1 MTIAAG
7 SNVAA
12 ILSDFGG
19 NPQRAGVL
27 AEFLGFEPISSPE
40 DRLAGALS
48 GGLKQFLRGRG
59 DGGYGVSELYRV
71 GSRKA
76 DPAEAGLWVGVLSDW
91 GYRSSDRD
99 RSRRRI
105 TRALVD
111 HVPDRR
117 SLALLV
123 PPPTD
128 QRHEAELVFP
138 RTQIGGING
147 AVTSVRAHLDLDN
160 PTRFHRDLLRGLRIP
175 PSANLLEVSRS
186 WQQQFSVERVTT
198 NFYQEYAAVRDRVAM
213 ALLAHNQDH
222 SVVKSFTQDEARSWA
237 TRQMGR
243 VLFLWFLQAKRWLGE
258 PGGHGSVTYLLD
270 MWRRRSQT
278 DEGEYYRGILCP
290 MFFDAMATGSS
301 SRSEHPVLGFVPY
314 LNGGLF
320 RRSALE
326 DHINDAGE
334 VSLPDDVF
342 DPESEG
348 SLLNLLSRY
357 RFTTRESTPDDQ
369 SVDPDPE
376 LLGRVFE
383 NLYQGD
389 ERHNTGTYYT
399 PREIVHFMCRET
411 LDGYLRDATGVHQS
425 SLDVLR
431 QEAVG
436 SRDEHQAL
444 PGIPAD
450 ALIDALETVRVCD
463 PAVGSGAFLLGA
475 IQEIV
480 SLRRGILFSQRSY
493 VDPHELYRMV
503 SDWKQRIIENS
514 LYGVDI
520 NPEAVEICRLRLWL
534 SMVLDMDEPPD
545 PNSNWALPNL
555 DFQIVAGDSLVDR
568 LPGVV
573 FKESW
578 PQPLSWTMG
587 LDLRSKVEGIE
598 RRIAQRR
605 AEFERT
611 HRNPERLRVLRDNI
625 ARDQSEVVRLQIE
638 EAIKEAKEE
647 REAFGKNPKSR
658 KTARTKADER
668 VLRLRDLLDNVE
680 SKDFAMVQKP
690 FLWPIAF
697 PDVLQQGDPNT
708 GFDIVLANPPYVE
721 HGKLDAEDQK
731 AYEQA
736 FPEVHA
742 GQADLLVYFYARA
755 LQILRPGGWM
765 AFITSNKF
773 MRAGYG
779 AGIREH
785 LPVSLRIHRVMDFGD
800 LPLFEA
806 NGKPIAAYPAVL
818 VGNLSDD
825 SAEHTLPV
833 ADLAGPVRE
842 ELSQANLKVNTESV
856 RGLLEDLYGLLARSQ
871 TDDFPQV
878 LLKKDG
884 WVLEDPALV
893 RLFEKLMG
901 HGTSLRKFVN
911 GRLYYGVKT
920 GLNKAFEINQD
931 KRDELIEEDPRS
943 AELIKPWLQG
953 TDIKRWKPDWA
964 GMYVIFTRR
973 GVDIEQYPAIKEHL
987 SWWFS
992 DLEPKASSRQT
1003 GSGRKPGSYSW
1014 YEIQDPV
1021 AYHHEFAQPKI
1032 VWGNL
1037 AVESKFA
1044 RDISQAYVSAPAN
1057 FLIESSPWLLAVL
1070 NSSLLNFL
1078 YPKLTVSRGGSYQE
1092 FKIGYIGPAPI
1103 VTPDSESQIELERL
1117 TNEILGIREFP
1128 EQVEAIEREIDTIV
1142 FDAYGLSASERKLV
1156 LDWLGERRESLG
1168 AEMPPD
1174 WRKLNALQAS
1184 AGAWKDSI
1192 DGDQPEARHTDQ
1204 SRHPHAACAQVVVT
1218 SVMEYLVDTDWVI
1231 DYLNEADRTVR
1242 RLEELFAN
1250 GVGMSVISLAELYD
1264 GLAGSKNSD
1273 ADTEALHLFLE
1284 AVNVVP
1290 LDDGACRV
1298 FGEERARLREAG
1310 NLIGDMDILI
1320 GATAISNNLTL
1331 LTNNTRHFERMQ
1343 GLSIVSV

>member
-1 MTIAAG
+1 MTLVADG
-7 SNVAA
+7 NVAA

-19 NPQRAGVL
+19 DPQRAEGL
-27 AEFLGFEPISSPE
+27 AAYMGFESIPNPE

-76 DPAEAGLWVGVLSDW
+76 DPAEVGLWVGVLSDW

-99 RSRRRI
+99 RSRRGI
-105 TRALVD
+105 TRALVE

-138 RTQIGGING
+138 RTQVGSSNG
-147 AVTSVRAHLDLDN
+147 SVTSVRAHLDLNN
-160 PTRFHRDLLRGLRIP
+160 PTRFHRDLLRGLRITP
-175 PSANLLEVSRS
+175 GASLLDVSRT

-198 NFYQEYAAVRDRVAM
+198 TFYQEYAAVRDRIAK

-222 SVVKSFTQDEARSWA
+222 SVVKSFTQDEARAWA

-258 PGGHGSVTYLLD
+258 PGGVGSVTYLRDLWD
-270 MWRRRSQT
+270 KRANTQ
-278 DEGEYYRGILCP
+278 EGEYYRGILSP

-301 SRSEHPVLGFVPY
+301 SRSEHSVLGFVPY

-326 DHINDAGE
+326 DRIHDRGE

-342 DPESEG
+342 DPENDG

-399 PREIVHFMCRET
+399 PREIVHFMCREA
-411 LDGYLRDATGVHQS
+411 LNGYLRDQTGVDQS
-425 SLDVLR
+425 ALDALR
-431 QEAVG
+431 QEAAG
-436 SRDEHQAL
+436 SRDEYQPIPNIPVVAL
-444 PGIPAD
+444 VN
-450 ALIDALETVRVCD
+450 ALETVRVCD

-480 SLRRGILFSQRSY
+480 QLRRGILFSQRRY
-493 VDPHELYRMV
+493 VDPNDLYRTV
-503 SDWKQRIIENS
+503 SEWKQRIIENS

-534 SMVLDMDEPPD
+534 SMVLDMDNPPG

-568 LPGVV
+568 LAGVA

-578 PQPLSWTMG
+578 PQPRSWTMG
-587 LDLRSKVEGIE
+587 LELRSQVEGIE
-598 RRIAQRR
+598 RRIAQRKT
-605 AEFERT
+605 EFERT
-611 HRNPERLRVLRDNI
+611 HRNPERLRELRDNI
-625 ARDQSEVVRLQIE
+625 ARDQREVVRLQIE
-638 EAIKEAKEE
+638 EALKQAKEE
-647 REAFGKNPKSR
+647 REALGKDLKSR
-658 KTARTKADER
+658 KTALNKADER
-668 VLRLRDLLDNVE
+668 VLRLQDLLVNVE
-680 SKDFAMVQKP
+680 STDFTMAQKP

-697 PDVLQQGDPNT
+697 PEVLREGDANA
-708 GFDIVLANPPYVE
+708 GFDIVLANPPYVRQE
-721 HGKLDAEDQK
+721 KLGAEDQK
-731 AYEQA
+731 AYEEA
-736 FPEVHA
+736 FPEVHT

-779 AGIREH
+779 VGIREH
-785 LPVSLRIHRVMDFGD
+785 LPASLRIHRVMDFGD

-818 VGNLSDD
+818 VGNRSDEA
-825 SAEHTLPV
+825 AEHSLTV
-833 ADLAGPVRE
+833 ADLGGPVRK
-842 ELSQANLKVNTESV
+842 ELSKANLKVGTESV
-856 RGLLEDLYGLLARSQ
+856 RGVLEDLYGLLSRSAIG
-871 TDDFPQV
+871 DFPQV
-878 LLKKDG
+878 MLRKEG

-893 RLFEKLMG
+893 RLFERLMSQG
-901 HGTSLRKFVN
+901 APLGEFVR
-911 GRLYYGVKT
+911 GRIYRGVVT
-920 GLNKAFEINQD
+920 GLNEAFVIDQD
-931 KRDELIEEDPRS
+931 KRDELIAEDPRS
-943 AELIKPWLQG
+943 AELIKPWLRG
-953 TDIKRWKPDWA
+953 RDIKRWKTHWA
-964 GMYVIFTRR
+964 GLYVIHVPWS
-973 GVDIEQYPAIKEHL
+973 VDISKYPSVEQHLFWFKDGLSHRPEVKQGIYP
-987 SWWFS
+987 WFAMARWGA
-992 DLEPKASSRQT
+992 EF
-1003 GSGRKPGSYSW
+1003 
-1014 YEIQDPV
+1014 
-1021 AYHHEFAQPKI
+1021 HEQFALPKI

-1037 AVESKFA
+1037 AIESKFA
-1044 RDISQAYVSAPAN
+1044 RDLSQSYLSAPAN
-1057 FLIESSPWLLAVL
+1057 FLIEPAPWLLAVL

-1078 YPKLTVSRGGSYQE
+1078 YPKLTVARGGSFQE
-1092 FKIGYIGPAPI
+1092 FKIGYIEPAPI
-1103 VTPDSESQIELERL
+1103 VTPDSEAQVELERL
-1117 TNEILGIREFP
+1117 ANEILGLGEFP

-1168 AEMPPD
+1168 AEMPPN
-1174 WRKLNALQAS
+1174 WRALNALQAS

-1192 DGDQPEARHTDQ
+1192 DGEQLKQDIRA
-1204 SRHPHAACAQVVVT
+1204 SR
-1218 SVMEYLVDTDWVI
+1218 DI
-1231 DYLNEADRTVR
+1231 RTRPVP
-1242 RLEELFAN
+1242 RL
-1250 GVGMSVISLAELYD
+1250 
-1264 GLAGSKNSD
+1264 
-1273 ADTEALHLFLE
+1273 
-1284 AVNVVP
+1284 
-1290 LDDGACRV
+1290 
-1298 FGEERARLREAG
+1298 
-1310 NLIGDMDILI
+1310 
-1320 GATAISNNLTL
+1320 
-1331 LTNNTRHFERMQ
+1331 
-1343 GLSIVSV
+1343 